1 MSEYEELLRLQSTL
15 EEQKVPHEPMSDKT
29 KALLSTL
36 PKDRMTVAD
45 FTSAVKVG
53 LAKYAKRIKDPQIS
67 RLANVIQPTFKVKN
81 NNDAVFR
88 DPYHLMIHAGD
99 LYIPYFGDD
108 ISDYE
113 YALDAYYHTPTEQE
127 INKVMTLKFNKSIP
141 KAFKEEIVK
150 TKRGV
155 EIPTSILFEE
165 NPVINRIMHACG
177 SSKKLMILAS
187 IYLINP
193 ESRLPVLCKLTG
205 LNPGASLINTL
216 TYVQPIDALKS

>member
-1 MSEYEELLRLQSTL
+1 
-15 EEQKVPHEPMSDKT
+15 MSDKT
-29 KALLSTL
+29 KALLNTL
-36 PKDRMTVAD
+36 PKSRMTVAD
-45 FTSAVKVG
+45 FTSAVKKE
-53 LAKYAKRIKDPQIS
+53 LIRYAKRVKDPQIL
-67 RLANVIQPTFKVKN
+67 RLTDLIQPTFKVKN
-81 NNDAVFR
+81 IKNAIFR
-88 DPYHLMIHAGD
+88 DPHHLMIQAGE
-99 LYIPYFGDD
+99 LYMPYFGDD

-150 TKRGV
+150 TKKGV
-155 EIPTSILFEE
+155 EIPTPILLEE

-177 SSKKLMILAS
+177 SSKRLMILAS

-193 ESRLPVLCKLTG
+193 EGRLPVLCKLTG

-216 TYVQPIDALKS
+216 TYVQPIDALNQ